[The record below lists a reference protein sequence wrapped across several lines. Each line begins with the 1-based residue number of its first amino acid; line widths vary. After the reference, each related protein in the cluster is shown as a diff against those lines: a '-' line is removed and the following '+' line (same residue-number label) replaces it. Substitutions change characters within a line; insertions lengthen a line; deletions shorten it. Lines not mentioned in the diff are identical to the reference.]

1 MAKKSYSLK
10 QLEQL
15 ATENNYNF
23 LSENT
28 KNRITLYKYKQLKD
42 EENIQK
48 NAVSEIKI
56 NLLPQQGFVDINI
69 LHSVK
74 TIIKKTNK
82 KKKKLNYN
90 IKLKNKKEDHTIEE
104 YTVTKNHVKVEN
116 LLNTIDELLEN
127 IQTVIFQRENFNF
140 EERKF
145 NGKFTFKKLNSK
157 TKWLSYTKET

>member
-1 MAKKSYSLK
+1 MAKKTYSLK

-23 LSENT
+23 LSENI

-56 NLLPQQGFVDINI
+56 SLLPQQGFVDINI
-69 LHSVK
+69 LYTVK
-74 TIIKKTNK
+74 TINKKTNK
-82 KKKKLNYN
+82 KKKKLNYS

-116 LLNTIDELLEN
+116 LLNTIDELLKN

-140 EERKF
+140 
-145 NGKFTFKKLNSK
+145 
-157 TKWLSYTKET
+157 

>member
-1 MAKKSYSLK
+1 MSKKSYSLK

-15 ATENNYNF
+15 ATNNNYNF

-42 EENIQK
+42 EENTQK

-56 NLLPQQGFVDINI
+56 SLLPQDGFVDVNI
-69 LHSVK
+69 LHTVK
-74 TIIKKTNK
+74 TIIKRSNK

-127 IQTVIFQRENFNF
+127 IQTVIFQQENFNF
-140 EERKF
+140 
-145 NGKFTFKKLNSK
+145 
-157 TKWLSYTKET
+157 

>member
-42 EENIQK
+42 EEKLQK

-56 NLLPQQGFVDINI
+56 SLLPQQGYVDINI

-74 TIIKKTNK
+74 TVIKKTNK
-82 KKKKLNYN
+82 KKKKLNYS

-104 YTVTKNHVKVEN
+104 YTVTKNHVNVEN
-116 LLNTIDELLEN
+116 LLNVIDQLLEN

-140 EERKF
+140 
-145 NGKFTFKKLNSK
+145 
-157 TKWLSYTKET
+157 

>member
-1 MAKKSYSLK
+1 MAKKSHSLK

-23 LSENT
+23 LSENI
-28 KNRITLYKYKQLKD
+28 KNKITLYKYKQIKD
-42 EENIQK
+42 EEKIQK

-56 NLLPQQGFVDINI
+56 SLLPQQGFVDINI
-69 LHSVK
+69 LHTVK
-74 TIIKKTNK
+74 TINKKSNK
-82 KKKKLNYN
+82 KKKKLNYS

-104 YTVTKNHVKVEN
+104 YTVTKNHVKIEN

-140 EERKF
+140 
-145 NGKFTFKKLNSK
+145 
-157 TKWLSYTKET
+157 